1 MPIDFARVPPRVTV
15 PELPQ
20 PSKLGWAALL
30 ILVMCMGAA
39 LMIFLWPAG
48 RPTNTAWF
56 WFCVLGY
63 PTLMWAFLLCCRFG
77 YAHVQRA
84 GAMATNRV
92 SESEGQKCHELASVP
107 LAVLGHAWRFSCNAQ
122 ENGIE
127 GLVNG
132 SVTMSTRPSKAEP
145 RIDVNARWFEIPGKP
160 FYAGNELDEHAR
172 HRVVCDWL
180 LDRLI
185 NDLSAG
191 LSALPARTALHVDLC
206 VQSACEL
213 AYVHAR
219 LQELMSAKRPAL
231 RVTVKTNREHSSLF
245 KADAWHDNAT
255 PNEAYLFIAIQLRNA
270 ISERLQDGTAETGIA
285 LLLSHPD
292 VARKILPPRISL
304 SLHRPAIGPA
314 DAVSQTLELAARWGR
329 ADSTQIK
336 TVWSHALSGELMRL
350 VKSSPS
356 FGEHKQ
362 WIDLSA
368 TVGICDGAGAWLAT
382 ALAAEHASL
391 TDDPQFV
398 LTQEGNDLIALVCRK
413 QI

>member
-1 MPIDFARVPPRVTV
+1 M

-30 ILVMCMGAA
+30 ILVMCLGAA
-39 LMIFLWPAG
+39 LMIFFWPAG

-56 WFCVLGY
+56 WLCVLGY
-63 PTLMWAFLLCCRFG
+63 PTLIWVFLLCCRFG

-92 SESEGQKCHELASVP
+92 SESEEQKCHELASVP
-107 LAVLGHAWRFSCNAQ
+107 LAVLGHAWHFSCNDQ

-127 GLVNG
+127 GLVGG
-132 SVTMSTRPSKAEP
+132 SVRMSTRSIMAEP
-145 RIDVNARWFEIPGKP
+145 KLDVHARWLEIPNKP
-160 FYAGNELDEHAR
+160 FYAGNELGEHTR
-172 HRVVCDWL
+172 HRMVCDWL
-180 LDRLI
+180 LAKLI

-213 AYVHAR
+213 AYMHAR
-219 LQELMSAKRPAL
+219 LQKLMSAKSPAL
-231 RVTVKTNREHSSLF
+231 RVTIKTSGEHPALF
-245 KADAWHDNAT
+245 RADAWHDGAT

-270 ISERLQDGTAETGIA
+270 ISERLQDGTTETGIA

-292 VARKILPPRISL
+292 VARKIPPQRVSL
-304 SLHRPAIGPA
+304 SLHRPVIGSA
-314 DAVSQTLELAARWGR
+314 DAVSHTLELAARWGR

-336 TVWSHALSGELMRL
+336 TVWSHALSGKLMRL

-362 WIDLSA
+362 WVDLA
-368 TVGICDGAGAWLAT
+368 TTVGIFDGAGAWLAT

-398 LTQEGNDLIALVCRK
+398 LAQEGNDLIALVCRK
-413 QI
+413 QT